1 VNQISRQNLDN
12 EINDQRQKY
21 PKTYSKTKLRENNNS
36 DSNKSNSSLS
46 NRHNSIND
54 NNKISNKKDF
64 DYNNN
69 TDKSRYYNLINERKR
84 NKKDYSKLYP
94 NKNQRNNDYLSDNN
108 SRRIKSRN
116 TNKKAKK
123 KQQLVTK
130 THKKHRHLKHSKNKK
145 SHNFIPNSVLPL
157 KQRRS
162 KKKVKA
168 IYKAKKG
175 LVNKKKYISPQ
186 KNIFSKNLIKKMAK
200 NQIRYNKAKTP
211 SHADITKWEII
222 INMKNKKI
230 RLLKDRIQY
239 LIKINKS
246 LLDKVDCS
254 SKNKLKRN
262 KISLIEK
269 KDNKKIYS
277 KIKKLS
283 KKMRSNQKILKVLKK
298 SRSK

>member
-116 TNKKAKK
+116 TNKKK
-123 KQQLVTK
+123 L
-130 THKKHRHLKHSKNKK
+130 
-145 SHNFIPNSVLPL
+145 
-157 KQRRS
+157 RRS
-162 KKKVKA
+162 
-168 IYKAKKG
+168 
-175 LVNKKKYISPQ
+175 
-186 KNIFSKNLIKKMAK
+186 
-200 NQIRYNKAKTP
+200 
-211 SHADITKWEII
+211 
-222 INMKNKKI
+222 
-230 RLLKDRIQY
+230 
-239 LIKINKS
+239 
-246 LLDKVDCS
+246 
-254 SKNKLKRN
+254 
-262 KISLIEK
+262 
-269 KDNKKIYS
+269 
-277 KIKKLS
+277 
-283 KKMRSNQKILKVLKK
+283 SN
-298 SRSK
+298 